1 MLLHQPQHVSVFIQ
15 PSTVFCH
22 GNGSFL
28 CIIQDLRLADSM
40 QVNMIVLSQDP
51 SLNMS
56 HMLGISDQTEKS
68 RCLCI

>member
-1 MLLHQPQHVSVFIQ
+1 MLLHQPQHVSMFIQ
-15 PSTVFCH
+15 PSTVFCQ

-28 CIIQDLRLADSM
+28 YIIQDLRLADSM